1 MYKTILYEVKD
12 HIATVTLN
20 RPEFGNAFSAETYQ
34 EIIDA
39 MNEISNDEDVKV
51 AILTGKGKH
60 FCTGGDVALFQKM
73 IDENQPISEEDMIKT
88 GEMVTSVKRN
98 KKPVIAAINGAAAE
112 AGLGLALACDFIVM
126 GEASKL
132 VTAFIG
138 MAFPG
143 DTALVYNLQQA
154 IGTFRTTRRMML
166 SEPIDAK
173 LATEYGIA
181 FVVVPDEQLGDTAL
195 QLASYL
201 ANGPTETFGQQKA
214 LLAEM
219 LYPGLEEVNKKEAEY
234 MHIASK
240 SEAHKAAVKAF
251 TNK

>member
-98 KKPVIAAINGAAAE
+98 KKPVIAAING
-112 AGLGLALACDFIVM
+112 G
-126 GEASKL
+126 
-132 VTAFIG
+132 
-138 MAFPG
+138 
-143 DTALVYNLQQA
+143 
-154 IGTFRTTRRMML
+154 
-166 SEPIDAK
+166 
-173 LATEYGIA
+173 
-181 FVVVPDEQLGDTAL
+181 QLG
-195 QLASYL
+195 QS
-201 ANGPTETFGQQKA
+201 
-214 LLAEM
+214 
-219 LYPGLEEVNKKEAEY
+219 
-234 MHIASK
+234 
-240 SEAHKAAVKAF
+240 
-251 TNK
+251 